1 MINNPYQ
8 TPMTNNYTP
17 QYGAYNYNPMANL
30 QRFQQQEQMYTAQMP
45 MANQQPQM
53 SQLMPQQINFI
64 GKIVDGEDT
73 VKATD
78 IPMDGNMYYF
88 PKADGT
94 EIYGKQWI
102 VKECRTR
109 ILTFR
114 PVSSTEPS
122 NSSDTTIKPKFDLS
136 DESTDLF
143 LNKFNELSE
152 KIGQLEDRFDKS
164 LGAQRKNS
172 RTQSKGG
179 EEE

>member
-1 MINNPYQ
+1 MNNPYQ
-8 TPMTNNYTP
+8 QPIMSNYMP
-17 QYGAYNYNPMANL
+17 QYGAYQYNPMANI
-30 QRFQQQEQMYTAQMP
+30 QRFQQSDQIQQPQM
-45 MANQQPQM
+45 QQPQM

-102 VKECRTR
+102 VNECRTR
-109 ILTFR
+109 ILTFK
-114 PVSSTEPS
+114 PVDPID
-122 NSSDTTIKPKFDLS
+122 NNGSSDKAIKSKFTLS
-136 DESTDLF
+136 DESTQLF
-143 LNKFNELSE
+143 LNKFEELSD

-164 LGAQRKNS
+164 LGTQRKSS
-172 RTQSKGG
+172 RAQKES
-179 EEE
+179 ES

>member
-8 TPMTNNYTP
+8 TTPMANYMP
-17 QYGAYNYNPMANL
+17 QYGAYNYNPMS
-30 QRFQQQEQMYTAQMP
+30 RYQQQEQFLPAQIP
-45 MANQQPQM
+45 VTNQQSQM
-53 SQLMPQQINFI
+53 QQMMPQQINFV

-102 VKECRTR
+102 VNEGRTR
-109 ILTFR
+109 ILTFK
-114 PVSSTEPS
+114 PSEPADHNNSTMMMEKS
-122 NSSDTTIKPKFDLS
+122 KFDLS
-136 DESTDLF
+136 DESTQLF
-143 LNKFNELSE
+143 LNKFEEISE

-164 LGAQRKNS
+164 LGTQRRTSK
-172 RTQSKGG
+172 TQSKGG
-179 EEE
+179 DEE